1 MSGFQSN
8 RAKAYLSGG
17 LLFPLLFVLAA
28 EACAPVHAW
37 ARTAAAITGA
47 PVEQYTRRIWR
58 VQDGL
63 PEDTVQAIQQSPD
76 GYLWMGTT
84 GGLVR
89 FDGSHF
95 HLYDHAT
102 TPALADN
109 SVFCVLS
116 ARDGSLWIGSE
127 GGGLVHFKGGVFRA
141 YTQADGLTNSFVRS
155 LFEDDQGRIWIGTDN
170 GLFQM
175 NQNTLRQVDTS
186 PYASAFA
193 VHAIIEDREHRI
205 WAGGSDLLVF
215 DQTGVSEKQLPGR
228 DSENRVKSIVE
239 TKDGTVWVG
248 TVGGLDRL
256 VDGKFEPVPHRAR
269 PLSLRERRLFP
280 LDQRRLAAQQYDT
293 QHL

>member
-1 MSGFQSN
+1 MSGFRSN
-8 RAKAYLSGG
+8 RAKAYISGR
-17 LLFPLLFVLAA
+17 LLFPLLIALAA
-28 EACAPVHAW
+28 EPCTLAHAW
-37 ARTAAAITGA
+37 ARTDTATGTTGA

-76 GYLWMGTT
+76 GYLWIGTT

-116 ARDGSLWIGSE
+116 ARDGSLWIGTD
-127 GGGLVHFKGGVFRA
+127 GGGLVHFKDGIFHA
-141 YTQADGLTNSFVRS
+141 YTQATGLSNGFVRS
-155 LFEDDQGRIWIGTDN
+155 LFEDDHGRIWIGTDN

-175 NQNTLRQVDTS
+175 TQNKLRQVDTS

-193 VHAIIEDREHRI
+193 VHSIIEDREHRI

-215 DQTGVSEKQLPGR
+215 DQAGVTEKQLPGR

-239 TKDGTVWVG
+239 TQDGTIWVG

-256 VDGKFEPVPHRAR
+256 VSGKFEP
-269 PLSLRERRLFP
+269 L
-280 LDQRRLAAQQYDT
+280 Q
-293 QHL
+293 

>member
-8 RAKAYLSGG
+8 RRKSW
-17 LLFPLLFVLAA
+17 LLFVALLAA
-28 EACAPVHAW
+28 PPGFVAHAG
-37 ARTAAAITGA
+37 TATAKAAA

-76 GYLWMGTT
+76 GYLWIGTT

-116 ARDGSLWIGSE
+116 ARDGSLWIGSD
-127 GGGLVHFKGGVFRA
+127 GGGLVHFKDGVFRA

-155 LFEDDQGRIWIGTDN
+155 LFADDQGRIWIGTDN
-170 GLFQM
+170 GLF
-175 NQNTLRQVDTS
+175 
-186 PYASAFA
+186 
-193 VHAIIEDREHRI
+193 
-205 WAGGSDLLVF
+205 
-215 DQTGVSEKQLPGR
+215 
-228 DSENRVKSIVE
+228 
-239 TKDGTVWVG
+239 
-248 TVGGLDRL
+248 
-256 VDGKFEPVPHRAR
+256 
-269 PLSLRERRLFP
+269 
-280 LDQRRLAAQQYDT
+280 
-293 QHL
+293 